1 MLKVLIADDE
11 AAELRYLENY
21 LREKY
26 SGLLDIAAVCQDG
39 VQAIEKGLETVP
51 DMAFLDI
58 QMPGHTGLE
67 VSRKLKEINPE
78 VTIVILTAF
87 GLFDYAKEAI
97 DIGVASYLV
106 KPFRDEELDKII
118 DQILEEKR
126 SHSKDEFKRI
136 INQLSNGTELK
147 NNVSPV
153 ARKAYTYMSKH
164 FGERISLETVS
175 DAIGF
180 SSSYVSKCLI
190 KDYEKNFNTLL
201 LEIRCNE
208 AAKLLLK
215 GDMNVNEVAAAVG
228 IFDANYFT
236 KCFKVQMGYPPKKYA
251 QFVQSVIPEG
261 K

>member
-21 LREKY
+21 LRNKY
-26 SGLLDIAAVCQDG
+26 SELLEITAVCTDG
-39 VQAIEKGLETVP
+39 IQAMKMGLEAVP
-51 DMAFLDI
+51 DIAFLDI
-58 QMPGHTGLE
+58 QMPGHSGLE
-67 VSRKLKEINPE
+67 VSRSLKERNPG
-78 VTIVILTAF
+78 VKIVILTAF
-87 GLFDYAKEAI
+87 GLFDYAREAI
-97 DIGVASYLV
+97 DIGVTSYLV
-106 KPFRDEELDKII
+106 KPFRDEELDKVI

-126 SHSKDEFKRI
+126 SHSKDEFKKI

-147 NNVSPV
+147 SNVSPV
-153 ARKAYTYMSKH
+153 GRKAYAYISKH
-164 FGERISLETVS
+164 YGERISLETVS

-215 GDMNVNEVAAAVG
+215 GDMNVNEVASAVG
-228 IFDANYFT
+228 IPDANYFT
-236 KCFKVQMGYPPKKYA
+236 KCFKAQMGYPPKRYA
-251 QFVQSVIPEG
+251 QFVQSIIPEG